1 MRNFAR
7 EYPQGIE
14 RAGRGCIISMR
25 SIRKAWKMWDV
36 DAKFEKEV
44 SSSHKKARCRCNLH
58 VRQAEKHLQVMK
70 KASCR
75 YSSCQKSIC
84 TSE

>member
-1 MRNFAR
+1 MAISAIVDFGRLKMCNFAR

-14 RAGRGCIISMR
+14 RTGWGCIISMR

-44 SSSHKKARCRCNLH
+44 SSSYKKARCRCNYT
-58 VRQAEKHLQVMK
+58 
-70 KASCR
+70 C
-75 YSSCQKSIC
+75 
-84 TSE
+84 